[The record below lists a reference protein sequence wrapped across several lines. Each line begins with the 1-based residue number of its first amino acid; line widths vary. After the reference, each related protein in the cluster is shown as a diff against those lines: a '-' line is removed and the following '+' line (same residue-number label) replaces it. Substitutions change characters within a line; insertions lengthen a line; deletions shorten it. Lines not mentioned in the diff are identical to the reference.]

1 MCKDFCFSSI
11 AVPWVAAPPPP
22 PPPSPQSPACPS
34 TPPSPA
40 RCLIITPIPLS
51 NHYFRHNHFSATV
64 TQKIALHQPPCP
76 PSLPLSLA
84 VQRAIAALGRGLAHH
99 AATTPDHRLE
109 KLYWCHRCHY
119 RSDSKS
125 NLLRHLRTHTG
136 EKRHGCPV
144 CPYRAGQR
152 SDLRRHLRVHA
163 LRVSHDTL
171 QCRLCDFTTA
181 TPVGFAMHIMDTHST
196 NSDQH
201 DEDPIEDPL
210 GTD

>member
-1 MCKDFCFSSI
+1 MVRACVHDLSTACYALPRPILTWPDLPCLTSPTMTPISNCCMLLYHLPSPCLPVRHSCRCCFSG
-11 AVPWVAAPPPP
+11 W
-22 PPPSPQSPACPS
+22 Q
-34 TPPSPA
+34 
-40 RCLIITPIPLS
+40 
-51 NHYFRHNHFSATV
+51 Y
-64 TQKIALHQPPCP
+64 
-76 PSLPLSLA
+76 SLLQV

-99 AATTPDHRLE
+99 AAATDHRLE
-109 KLYWCHRCHY
+109 KLYWCHQCHY

-163 LRVSHDTL
+163 QRISHDTL

-181 TPVGFAMHIMDTHST
+181 TPVGFAMHILDSHST
-196 NSDQH
+196 NTDQH
-201 DEDPIEDPL
+201 EEEPTEDPL
-210 GTD
+210 AID

>member
-1 MCKDFCFSSI
+1 MVDMAFCS
-11 AVPWVAAPPPP
+11 
-22 PPPSPQSPACPS
+22 QC
-34 TPPSPA
+34 
-40 RCLIITPIPLS
+40 RGLLPL
-51 NHYFRHNHFSATV
+51 HHHHHNHLPVPRPHPHQHVASSSRRFHSTV

-181 TPVGFAMHIMDTHST
+181 TPVGFAMHIMDIHST

-201 DEDPIEDPL
+201 EEDPIEDPL
-210 GTD
+210 ATD